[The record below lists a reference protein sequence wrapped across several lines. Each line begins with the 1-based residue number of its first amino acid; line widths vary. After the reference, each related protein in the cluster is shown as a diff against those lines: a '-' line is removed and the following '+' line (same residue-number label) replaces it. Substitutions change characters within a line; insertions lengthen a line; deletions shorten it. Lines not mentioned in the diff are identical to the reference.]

1 MAAQCLFVNHP
12 ELYFED
18 GNIVLSASCTL
29 DKEKWG
35 NNNLLSS
42 LARGGLSAA
51 DADHLGFRFRVHKSI
66 LASSSK
72 TFKEKFERLRTCE
85 ADGTHD
91 GVPLICIP
99 HRAETVDYVIAI
111 LYGKPYNITSF
122 IKT

>member
-66 LASSSK
+66 LAMHSTVLKDMLLLPQGEDRHIEESDI
-72 TFKEKFERLRTCE
+72 KEVDMPDSAEQIE
-85 ADGTHD
+85 AMLDMM
-91 GVPLICIP
+91 
-99 HRAETVDYVIAI
+99 
-111 LYGKPYNITSF
+111 YGKGMFKWYRY
-122 IKT
+122 